1 MAWGYGRGMGRGY
14 GRGMGRGYGRGM
26 GPNPYWNC
34 RWFPW
39 LPRWWWAYP
48 PEMQAQMQLPQPGQ
62 VVPPMGYPGGTPMP
76 YGPGVGVP
84 QMNPMTK
91 EQETQMLEQQVEFL
105 TQQLEQI
112 KQRLRELSS
121 E

>member
-14 GRGMGRGYGRGM
+14 GRGMGRGL

-48 PEMQAQMQLPQPGQ
+48 PEALAQMQLPQSGQ
-62 VVPPMGYPGGTPMP
+62 VSDPMGIPSVTPMP
-76 YGPGVGVP
+76 YGPGIGIP
-84 QMNPMTK
+84 PMSQMTK
-91 EQETQMLEQQVEFL
+91 EQEAQMLEQQVEFL

-112 KQRLRELSS
+112 KQRLSELTS